1 MFYGFSWLCRPPANA
16 ADVTTRYNLYMDDTV
31 ISRPL
36 RFGDH
41 LQVKR
46 RLYTHH
52 GIYIGN
58 HEVIHYAPPPGNDVG
73 DGIGWRQILGADSVV
88 NTIHVAALEDFE
100 FEDVP
105 ASVVPYDDI
114 DSYPPL
120 KTVARAQSRI
130 GENGYNLWGNNC
142 EQFSRWCKQ
151 AQPQGAPVNLW
162 ESTWEGA
169 LLGFSA
175 GSRARQWST
184 MALGAGLGALFGVT
198 KKWLQGRTLVRA
210 NAEFASF
217 SSALYFGL
225 ANKFLPLPFGRSFQ
239 HASQLSPSNIA
250 VASNATGNEILF
262 VYRGAFFQGSSR
274 KDWRVTERAIIRE
287 ASNQLID
294 FHDIESIG
302 TLAGGILIT
311 TLVGKHHRFPCRYI
325 NAKNLASFLM
335 CAISGSTFEMKG
347 NGRTMSGRIKDAILG
362 PNGNK

>member
-1 MFYGFSWLCRPPANA
+1 M
-16 ADVTTRYNLYMDDTV
+16 

-58 HEVIHYAPPPGNDVG
+58 RQVIHYAPPPGNDVG
-73 DGIGWRQILGADSVV
+73 DGIGWRQILGADSIV

-100 FEDVP
+100 FEGVR
-105 ASVVPYDDI
+105 AGVVPYDNL

-198 KKWLQGRTLVRA
+198 KKWLQGRTLVRV

-217 SSALYFGL
+217 SSALYFGMATKNDL
-225 ANKFLPLPFGRSFQ
+225 LPFGHSFQ
-239 HASQLSPSNIA
+239 HASQLLSSSIA
-250 VASNATGNEILF
+250 IAANTVGNEIVF
-262 VYRGAFFQGSSR
+262 VYRGAFFQGASR

-287 ASNQLID
+287 ASNRQID
-294 FHDIESIG
+294 FHDIKSIG
-302 TLAGGILIT
+302 TLAGGILVT
-311 TLVGKHHRFPCRYI
+311 TLDGKHYRYPCRYL
-325 NAKNLASFLM
+325 NAKNLSSFLTS
-335 CAISGSTFEMKG
+335 AISGTKFEIIGST
-347 NGRTMSGRIKDAILG
+347 RTLSGRIKDAILG
-362 PNGNK
+362 PNKKT